1 MPPSQA
7 LNFLFDPLECANG
20 RSEAVGLEET

>member
-7 LNFLFDPLECANG
+7 LHFLFDPLECANG
-20 RSEAVGLEET
+20 KC

>member
-7 LNFLFDPLECANG
+7 LNFLFDPLECENG
-20 RSEAVGLEET
+20 KSQVVGFEET